1 MKNSAGFTLVE
12 LIITI
17 VLVGVLA
24 MATIPTYN
32 LMLNN
37 SQKQI
42 NKSNMHI
49 IRDTFLQY
57 HYDTHLDGYPEEPE
71 NSLLDSTYKKKILKD
86 GRTPDMLFSGGL
98 PYNTNNNPYTYYIE
112 IDTNDAGWI
121 THRMIIKDTDPDS
134 PSLDE
139 FVIGEL

>member
-24 MATIPTYN
+24 MVTIPTYN

-42 NKSNMHI
+42 NISNMHI

-86 GRTPDMLFSGGL
+86 GRTPICYLVADYL
-98 PYNTNNNPYTYYIE
+98 TIQ
-112 IDTNDAGWI
+112 I
-121 THRMIIKDTDPDS
+121 TILILII
-134 PSLDE
+134 
-139 FVIGEL
+139 